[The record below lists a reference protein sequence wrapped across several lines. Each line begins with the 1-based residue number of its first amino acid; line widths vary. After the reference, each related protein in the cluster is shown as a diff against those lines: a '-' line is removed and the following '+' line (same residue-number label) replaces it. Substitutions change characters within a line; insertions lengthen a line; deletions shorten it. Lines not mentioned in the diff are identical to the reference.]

1 MSKTL
6 VISHSP
12 VFFEGL
18 KNIFKEDEFILSLE
32 YDLGKKLIDN
42 IKKTKPDIIILHQ
55 SYFEFLS
62 QELTEYLKNNQKKIK
77 FLVMGAKNKNN
88 VDYYIKQ
95 GADGYLYED
104 TDMDS
109 LLKAYKD
116 IKNNKVYY
124 PDEITQN
131 LLKNISKKQEQLTD
145 KEVELMKYISDG
157 LSTKEIARK
166 NNCSV
171 NTVNVHKFNMKMK
184 LNIKSNSELFRY
196 STSLNYK

>member
-1 MSKTL
+1 MYKTL

-18 KNIFKEDEFILSLE
+18 KSIFKEDKFILSLE
-32 YDLGKKLIDN
+32 YDLGKKLIDS
-42 IKKTKPDIIILHQ
+42 IKKIKPNIIILHQ

-62 QELTEYLKNNQKKIK
+62 QELTQFLKNNQNKIK

-104 TDMDS
+104 TDMNS

-116 IKNNKVYY
+116 IKNSKVYY

-131 LLKNISKKQEQLTD
+131 LLKNISKKQEQLTN
-145 KEVELMKYISDG
+145 KEVQLMKYISDG
-157 LSTKEIARK
+157 FSSKEIARK

-184 LNIKSNSELFRY
+184 LNIKSNAELFRY
-196 STSLNYK
+196 STSLAYK

>member
-1 MSKTL
+1 MYKTL

-18 KNIFKEDEFILSLE
+18 KSIFKEDKFILSLE
-32 YDLGKKLIDN
+32 YDLGKKLIDS
-42 IKKTKPDIIILHQ
+42 IKKIKPNTIILHQ

-62 QELTEYLKNNQKKIK
+62 QELSKYLKDNHVRIK

-104 TDMDS
+104 TDMNS
-109 LLKAYKD
+109 LLKAYQD
-116 IKNNKVYY
+116 IKNDKVYF
-124 PDEITQN
+124 PDDITQN
-131 LLKNISKKQEQLTD
+131 LLKNISKEQKQLTD
-145 KEVELMKYISDG
+145 KEVELMKYIADG
-157 LSTKEIARK
+157 LSSKEIARK
-166 NNCSV
+166 INCSA

-184 LNIKSNSELFRY
+184 LNIKSNAELFRY
-196 STSLNYK
+196 STSLAYK

>member
-1 MSKTL
+1 MYKTL

-18 KNIFKEDEFILSLE
+18 KSIFKEDKFILSLE
-32 YDLGKKLIDN
+32 YDLGKKLIDS
-42 IKKTKPDIIILHQ
+42 IKKIKPNIVILHQ

-62 QELTEYLKNNQKKIK
+62 QELTQFLKNNQNKIK

-157 LSTKEIARK
+157 FSTKEIASK

-171 NTVNVHKFNMKMK
+171 NTVNVHKFNVKMK
-184 LNIKSNSELFRY
+184 LNIKSNAELFRY
-196 STSLNYK
+196 STSLAYK

>member
-1 MSKTL
+1 MYKTL

-18 KNIFKEDEFILSLE
+18 KSIFKEDKFILSLE
-32 YDLGKKLIDN
+32 YDLGKKLIDS
-42 IKKTKPDIIILHQ
+42 IKKIKPNIVILHQ

-62 QELTEYLKNNQKKIK
+62 QELTQFLKNNQNKIK

-104 TDMDS
+104 TDMNS
-109 LLKAYKD
+109 LLKAYQD
-116 IKNNKVYY
+116 IKNDKVYF
-124 PDEITQN
+124 PDDITQS
-131 LLKNISKKQEQLTD
+131 LLKNISKEQKQLTD

-157 LSTKEIARK
+157 LSTKEIASK

-171 NTVNVHKFNMKMK
+171 NTVNVHKFNVKMK
-184 LNIKSNSELFRY
+184 LNIKSNAELFRY
-196 STSLNYK
+196 STSLAYK

>member
-1 MSKTL
+1 MPKIKITL
-6 VISHSP
+6 
-12 VFFEGL
+12 
-18 KNIFKEDEFILSLE
+18 
-32 YDLGKKLIDN
+32 
-42 IKKTKPDIIILHQ
+42 IIILHQ

-62 QELTEYLKNNQKKIK
+62 EELTLYLKNHKEKIK

-95 GADGYLYED
+95 GADAYLYED

-116 IKNNKVYY
+116 IKNGKVYY

-131 LLKNISKKQEQLTD
+131 LLKNISKKQEQLTN
-145 KEVELMKYISDG
+145 KEVQLMKYISDG
-157 LSTKEIARK
+157 LSTKEIASK

-171 NTVNVHKFNMKMK
+171 NTVNVHKFNVKMK
-184 LNIKSNSELFRY
+184 LNIKSNAELFRY
-196 STSLNYK
+196 STSLAYK

>member
-18 KNIFKEDEFILSLE
+18 KNIFKENEFILSTE

-42 IKKTKPDIIILHQ
+42 IKKTKPSIIILHQ

-62 QELTEYLKNNQKKIK
+62 QELTKYLKDNHLKIK

-104 TDMDS
+104 TDMNS

-116 IKNNKVYY
+116 IKNGKVYY

-131 LLKNISKKQEQLTD
+131 LLKNISKKQEQLTN
-145 KEVELMKYISDG
+145 KEVQLMKYISDG
-157 LSTKEIARK
+157 FSSKEIARK

-184 LNIKSNSELFRY
+184 LNIKSNAELFRY
-196 STSLNYK
+196 STSLAYK

>member
-18 KNIFKEDEFILSLE
+18 KTIFKEDNFILSTE
-32 YDLGKKLIDN
+32 YDLGKKLIDS
-42 IKKTKPDIIILHQ
+42 IKKIKPNIIILHQ

-62 QELTEYLKNNQKKIK
+62 QELTEFLKKNHLQIK

-104 TDMDS
+104 TDMNS

-116 IKNNKVYY
+116 IKNGKVYY

-131 LLKNISKKQEQLTD
+131 ILKNISKKQEQLTN
-145 KEVELMKYISDG
+145 KEVQLMKYISDG
-157 LSTKEIARK
+157 FSSKEIAIK

-184 LNIKSNSELFRY
+184 LNIKSNAELFRY
-196 STSLNYK
+196 STSLAYK

>member
-1 MSKTL
+1 MYKTL

-18 KNIFKEDEFILSLE
+18 KSIFKEDKFILSLE
-32 YDLGKKLIDN
+32 YDLGKKLIDS
-42 IKKTKPDIIILHQ
+42 IKKIKPNIVILHQ

-62 QELTEYLKNNQKKIK
+62 QELTQFLKNNQNKIK

-124 PDEITQN
+124 PEEITQN

-157 LSTKEIARK
+157 FSSKEIARK

-184 LNIKSNSELFRY
+184 LNIKSNAELFRY
-196 STSLNYK
+196 STSLAYK

>member
-18 KNIFKEDEFILSLE
+18 KTIFKEDNFILSTE
-32 YDLGKKLIDN
+32 YDLGKKLIDS
-42 IKKTKPDIIILHQ
+42 IKKIKPNIVILHQ

-62 QELTEYLKNNQKKIK
+62 QELTEFLKKNHLQIK

-104 TDMDS
+104 TDMAS

-116 IKNNKVYY
+116 IKNGKVYY

-131 LLKNISKKQEQLTD
+131 ILKNISKKQEQLTN
-145 KEVELMKYISDG
+145 KEVQLMKYISDG
-157 LSTKEIARK
+157 FSTKEIARK

-196 STSLNYK
+196 STSLNCK

>member
-1 MSKTL
+1 MYKTL

-18 KNIFKEDEFILSLE
+18 KSIFKEDKFILSLE
-32 YDLGKKLIDN
+32 YDLGKKLIDS
-42 IKKTKPDIIILHQ
+42 IKKIKPNIVILHQ

-62 QELTEYLKNNQKKIK
+62 QELTQFLKNNQNKIK

-116 IKNNKVYY
+116 IKNNKVFY

-131 LLKNISKKQEQLTD
+131 LLKNISKKKEQLTD

-157 LSTKEIARK
+157 LSTKEIASK

-171 NTVNVHKFNMKMK
+171 NTVNVHKFNVKMK
-184 LNIKSNSELFRY
+184 LNIKSNAELFRY
-196 STSLNYK
+196 STSLAYK

>member
-18 KNIFKEDEFILSLE
+18 KNIFKEDEFILSAE

-42 IKKTKPDIIILHQ
+42 IKKTKPSIIILHQ

-62 QELTEYLKNNQKKIK
+62 QELTKYLKDNHLKIK

-104 TDMDS
+104 TDMNS

-116 IKNNKVYY
+116 IKNGKVYY

-131 LLKNISKKQEQLTD
+131 LLKNISKKQEQLTN
-145 KEVELMKYISDG
+145 KEAQLMKYISDG
-157 LSTKEIARK
+157 FSSKEIARK

-184 LNIKSNSELFRY
+184 LNIKSNAELFRY
-196 STSLNYK
+196 STSLAYK

>member
-42 IKKTKPDIIILHQ
+42 IKKTKPSIIILHQ

-62 QELTEYLKNNQKKIK
+62 QELAKYLKDNHLKIK

-116 IKNNKVYY
+116 IKNGKVYY

-145 KEVELMKYISDG
+145 KEVELMRYISDG

>member
-62 QELTEYLKNNQKKIK
+62 QELTQYLKNNQKKIK

>member
-18 KNIFKEDEFILSLE
+18 KNIFKEDEFILSTE
-32 YDLGKKLIDN
+32 YDLGKKLIDS
-42 IKKTKPDIIILHQ
+42 IKKIKPNIVILHQ

-62 QELTEYLKNNQKKIK
+62 QELTEFLKKNHLQIK

-104 TDMDS
+104 TDMAS

-116 IKNNKVYY
+116 IKNGKVYY

-131 LLKNISKKQEQLTD
+131 ILKNISKKQEQLTN
-145 KEVELMKYISDG
+145 KEVQLMKYISDG
-157 LSTKEIARK
+157 FSTKEIARK

>member
-1 MSKTL
+1 MYKTL

-18 KNIFKEDEFILSLE
+18 KSIFKEDKFILSLE
-32 YDLGKKLIDN
+32 YDLGKKLIDS
-42 IKKTKPDIIILHQ
+42 IKKIKPNIIILHQ

-62 QELTEYLKNNQKKIK
+62 QELTQFLKNNQNKIK

-116 IKNNKVYY
+116 IKNNKVFY

-131 LLKNISKKQEQLTD
+131 LLKNISKKQEQLTN
-145 KEVELMKYISDG
+145 KEVQLMKYISDG
-157 LSTKEIARK
+157 FSSKEIARK

-184 LNIKSNSELFRY
+184 LNIKSNAELFRY
-196 STSLNYK
+196 STSLAYK

>member
-42 IKKTKPDIIILHQ
+42 IKKTKPSIIILHQ

-62 QELTEYLKNNQKKIK
+62 QELTQFLKNSQKKIK

-116 IKNNKVYY
+116 IKNDKVYY

-157 LSTKEIARK
+157 FSSKEIARK

-184 LNIKSNSELFRY
+184 LNIKSNAELFRY
-196 STSLNYK
+196 STSLAYK

>member
-1 MSKTL
+1 MYKTL

-18 KNIFKEDEFILSLE
+18 KSIFKEDKFILSLE
-32 YDLGKKLIDN
+32 YDLGKKLIDS
-42 IKKTKPDIIILHQ
+42 IKKIKPNIIILHQ

-62 QELTEYLKNNQKKIK
+62 QELTQYLKDNHSRIK

-104 TDMDS
+104 TDMNS

-116 IKNNKVYY
+116 IKNSKVYY

-131 LLKNISKKQEQLTD
+131 LLKNISKKQEQLTN
-145 KEVELMKYISDG
+145 KEVQLMKYISDG
-157 LSTKEIARK
+157 FSSKEIARK

-184 LNIKSNSELFRY
+184 LNIKSNAELFRY
-196 STSLNYK
+196 STSLAYK

>member
-18 KNIFKEDEFILSLE
+18 KTIFKEDKFILSLE

-42 IKKTKPDIIILHQ
+42 IKKIKPSILILHQ

-62 QELTEYLKNNQKKIK
+62 EELTQYLKNNHSKIK

-104 TDMDS
+104 TDMAS

-116 IKNNKVYY
+116 IKNGKVYY

-131 LLKNISKKQEQLTD
+131 ILKNISKKQEQLTN
-145 KEVELMKYISDG
+145 KEVQLMKYISDG
-157 LSTKEIARK
+157 FSTKEIARK

-171 NTVNVHKFNMKMK
+171 NTVNVHKFNMRMK
-184 LNIKSNSELFRY
+184 LNIKSNAELFRY
-196 STSLNYK
+196 STSLDYK

>member
-1 MSKTL
+1 MYKTL

-18 KNIFKEDEFILSLE
+18 KSIFKEDKFILSLE
-32 YDLGKKLIDN
+32 YDLGKKLIDS
-42 IKKTKPDIIILHQ
+42 IKKIKPNIVILHQ

-62 QELTEYLKNNQKKIK
+62 QELTQFLKNNQNKIK

-116 IKNNKVYY
+116 IKNNKVFY

-157 LSTKEIARK
+157 FSTKEIASK

-171 NTVNVHKFNMKMK
+171 NTVNVHKFNVKMK
-184 LNIKSNSELFRY
+184 LNIKSNAELFRY
-196 STSLNYK
+196 STSLAYK

>member
-18 KNIFKEDEFILSLE
+18 KTIFKEDKFILSLE

-42 IKKTKPDIIILHQ
+42 IKKIKPSILILHQ

-62 QELTEYLKNNQKKIK
+62 EELTQYLKNNHSKIK

-104 TDMDS
+104 TDMAS

-116 IKNNKVYY
+116 IKNGKVYY

-131 LLKNISKKQEQLTD
+131 LLKNISKKQEQLTN
-145 KEVELMKYISDG
+145 KEVQLMKYISDG
-157 LSTKEIARK
+157 FSTKEIARK

-184 LNIKSNSELFRY
+184 LNIKSNAELFRY
-196 STSLNYK
+196 STSLAYK

>member
-18 KNIFKEDEFILSLE
+18 KTIFKEDNFILSTE
-32 YDLGKKLIDN
+32 YDLGKKLIDS
-42 IKKTKPDIIILHQ
+42 IKKIKPNIVILHQ

-62 QELTEYLKNNQKKIK
+62 QELTEFLKKNHLQIK

-104 TDMDS
+104 TDMAS

-116 IKNNKVYY
+116 IKNGKVYY

-131 LLKNISKKQEQLTD
+131 ILKNISKKQEQLTN
-145 KEVELMKYISDG
+145 KEVQLMKYISDG
-157 LSTKEIARK
+157 FSTKEIARK

-184 LNIKSNSELFRY
+184 LNIKSNAELFRY
-196 STSLNYK
+196 STSLAYK

>member
-18 KNIFKEDEFILSLE
+18 KTIFKEDKFILSLE

-62 QELTEYLKNNQKKIK
+62 QELTQFLKNSQKKIK

-124 PDEITQN
+124 PEEITQN
-131 LLKNISKKQEQLTD
+131 LLKNISKKQEQLTN
-145 KEVELMKYISDG
+145 KEVQLMKYISDG
-157 LSTKEIARK
+157 FSSKEIARK

-184 LNIKSNSELFRY
+184 LNIKSNAELFRY
-196 STSLNYK
+196 STSLAYK

>member
-1 MSKTL
+1 MYKTL

-18 KNIFKEDEFILSLE
+18 KSIFKEDKFILSLE
-32 YDLGKKLIDN
+32 YDLGKKLIDS
-42 IKKTKPDIIILHQ
+42 IKKIKPNTIILHQ

-62 QELTEYLKNNQKKIK
+62 QELSKYLKDNHVRIK

-104 TDMDS
+104 TDMNS
-109 LLKAYKD
+109 LLKAYQD
-116 IKNNKVYY
+116 IKNDKVYF
-124 PDEITQN
+124 PDDITQN
-131 LLKNISKKQEQLTD
+131 LLKNISKEQKQLTD
-145 KEVELMKYISDG
+145 KEVELMKYIADG
-157 LSTKEIARK
+157 LSSKEIARK
-166 NNCSV
+166 INCSV

-184 LNIKSNSELFRY
+184 LNIKSNAELFRY
-196 STSLNYK
+196 STSLAYK

>member
-18 KNIFKEDEFILSLE
+18 KTIFKEDNFILSTE
-32 YDLGKKLIDN
+32 YDLGKKLIDS
-42 IKKTKPDIIILHQ
+42 IKKIKPNIIILHQ

-62 QELTEYLKNNQKKIK
+62 QELTEFLKKNHLQIK

-104 TDMDS
+104 TDMNS

-116 IKNNKVYY
+116 IKNGKVYY

-131 LLKNISKKQEQLTD
+131 ILKNISKKQEQLTN
-145 KEVELMKYISDG
+145 KEVQLMKYISDG
-157 LSTKEIARK
+157 FSSKEIARK

-184 LNIKSNSELFRY
+184 LNIKSNAELFRY
-196 STSLNYK
+196 STSLAYK

>member
-1 MSKTL
+1 MYKTL

-18 KNIFKEDEFILSLE
+18 KSIFKEDKFILSLE
-32 YDLGKKLIDN
+32 YDLGKKLIDS
-42 IKKTKPDIIILHQ
+42 IKKIKPNIVILHQ

-62 QELTEYLKNNQKKIK
+62 QELTQFLKNNQNKIK

-116 IKNNKVYY
+116 IKNNKVFY

-157 LSTKEIARK
+157 LSTKEIASK

-171 NTVNVHKFNMKMK
+171 NTVNVHKFNVKMK
-184 LNIKSNSELFRY
+184 LNIKSSAELFRY
-196 STSLNYK
+196 STSLAYK

>member
-1 MSKTL
+1 MYKTL

-18 KNIFKEDEFILSLE
+18 KSIFKEDKFILSLE
-32 YDLGKKLIDN
+32 YDLGKKLIDS
-42 IKKTKPDIIILHQ
+42 IKKIKPNIVILHQ

-62 QELTEYLKNNQKKIK
+62 QELTQFLKNNQNKIK

-116 IKNNKVYY
+116 IKNNKVCY

-157 LSTKEIARK
+157 LSTKEIASK

-171 NTVNVHKFNMKMK
+171 NTVNVHKFNVKMK
-184 LNIKSNSELFRY
+184 LNIKSNAELFRY
-196 STSLNYK
+196 STSLAYK

>member
-18 KNIFKEDEFILSLE
+18 KTIFKEDKFILSLE

-42 IKKTKPDIIILHQ
+42 IKKIKPSILILHQ

-62 QELTEYLKNNQKKIK
+62 EELTQYLKNNHSKIK

-104 TDMDS
+104 TDMNS

-116 IKNNKVYY
+116 IKNGKVYY

-131 LLKNISKKQEQLTD
+131 LLKNISKKQEQLTN
-145 KEVELMKYISDG
+145 KEVQLMKYISDG
-157 LSTKEIARK
+157 FSTKEIARK

-184 LNIKSNSELFRY
+184 LNIKSNAELFRY
-196 STSLNYK
+196 STSLAYK

>member
-18 KNIFKEDEFILSLE
+18 KTIFKEDNFILSTE
-32 YDLGKKLIDN
+32 YDLGKKLIDS
-42 IKKTKPDIIILHQ
+42 IKKIKPNIVILHQ

-62 QELTEYLKNNQKKIK
+62 QELTEFLKKNHLQIK

-104 TDMDS
+104 TDMAS

-116 IKNNKVYY
+116 IKNGKVYY

-131 LLKNISKKQEQLTD
+131 ILKNISKKQEQLTN
-145 KEVELMKYISDG
+145 KEVQLMKYISDG
-157 LSTKEIARK
+157 FSTKEIARK

>member
-18 KNIFKEDEFILSLE
+18 KNIFKEDNFILSTE
-32 YDLGKKLIDN
+32 YDLGKKLIDS
-42 IKKTKPDIIILHQ
+42 IKKIKPNIVILHQ

-62 QELTEYLKNNQKKIK
+62 QELTEFLKKNHLQIK

-104 TDMDS
+104 TDMNS

-116 IKNNKVYY
+116 IKNGKVYY

-131 LLKNISKKQEQLTD
+131 LLKNISKKQEQLTN
-145 KEVELMKYISDG
+145 KEVQLMKYISDG
-157 LSTKEIARK
+157 FSTREIARK

-184 LNIKSNSELFRY
+184 LNIKSNAELFRY
-196 STSLNYK
+196 STSLAYK

>member
-18 KNIFKEDEFILSLE
+18 KTIFKEDNFILSTE
-32 YDLGKKLIDN
+32 YDLGKKLIDS
-42 IKKTKPDIIILHQ
+42 IKKIKPNIVILHQ

-62 QELTEYLKNNQKKIK
+62 QELTEFLKKNHLQIK

-124 PDEITQN
+124 PEEITQN
-131 LLKNISKKQEQLTD
+131 LLKN
-145 KEVELMKYISDG
+145 
-157 LSTKEIARK
+157 A
-166 NNCSV
+166 
-171 NTVNVHKFNMKMK
+171 
-184 LNIKSNSELFRY
+184 
-196 STSLNYK
+196 